1 MRILSILA
9 LAIPAFAQLSGPT
22 PGFVYDP
29 STRELLPIRG
39 FVGSAYLGSA
49 LIKDAD
55 AAAAAKD
62 ATMAVALR
70 GPAVEL
76 TRGFDTDTPAAV
88 SLGQVE
94 PGSVFAWSGH
104 DLAAVSNHSVSIWRN
119 ADKSSDVSERF
130 DVVGVDGAPTAVYFD
145 GERVLIAAKGGLYR
159 VTKSGTSRL
168 ADLVDPSSL
177 AIASR
182 DAYVAD
188 FASGQI
194 VRIADYAGAATAET
208 FARIDE
214 AVGLQVSRQTLLV
227 ASAKSRSIESIDI
240 ATREVVASL
249 ALDFQPAQMEP
260 LATASLA
267 LLNSASKT
275 EPLYVLDSR
284 SDLQVLFV
292 PAGREQ

>member
-1 MRILSILA
+1 MRILSLLA
-9 LAIPAFAQLSGPT
+9 LAIPAFAQLNGPT
-22 PGFVYDP
+22 PGFVYDS

-55 AAAAAKD
+55 AAAASKD
-62 ATMAVALR
+62 ATLAVALR
-70 GPAVEL
+70 GSAVEL
-76 TRGFDTDTPAAV
+76 TRGFDTDTPV
-88 SLGQVE
+88 SVNLGQVE
-94 PGSVFAWSGH
+94 PGSAFAWSGH

-119 ADKSSDVSERF
+119 AKSTVEVSEKF
-130 DVVGVDGAPTAVYFD
+130 DVVGVDSAPSAVYFD

-159 VTKSGTSRL
+159 VTKSGTARL
-168 ADLVDPSSL
+168 AELSDPSAL

-182 DAYVAD
+182 DAFVAD
-188 FASGQI
+188 FATGLI
-194 VRIADYAGAATAET
+194 TYIADYAGAATAYF
-208 FARIDE
+208 FAHVDE
-214 AVGLQVSRQTLLV
+214 PVGLQVARTTLLV
-227 ASAKSRSIESIDI
+227 ASAKSRSIETIDL
-240 ATREVVASL
+240 ASHETVASL
-249 ALDFQPAQMEP
+249 ALDFQPARLEP
-260 LATASLA
+260 LATSTLA

>member
-1 MRILSILA
+1 MRILSVLA

-39 FVGSAYLGSA
+39 FVGSAYLGEA

-55 AAAAAKD
+55 AAAASKD

-70 GPAVEL
+70 GSAVEL
-76 TRGFDTDTPAAV
+76 TRGFDSPAPV
-88 SLGQVE
+88 SINLGQVE

-104 DLAAVSNHSVSIWRN
+104 DLAAVSNHSVSIWRS
-119 ADKSSDVSERF
+119 ADKSADVSEKF
-130 DVVGVDGAPTAVYFD
+130 DVVGVDSAPSSVFFD

-159 VTKSGTSRL
+159 VTKSGTDRL
-168 ADLVDPSSL
+168 ADLADPS
-177 AIASR
+177 AVAVASR
-182 DAYVAD
+182 DAFIAD
-188 FASGQI
+188 FASGS
-194 VRIADYAGAATAET
+194 VLRIADYAGAASAET
-208 FARIDE
+208 FAQINE
-214 AVGLQVSRQTLLV
+214 PVGLQVARQTLLV
-227 ASAKSRSIESIDI
+227 ASAKTRSIESIDI
-240 ATREVVASL
+240 ASHEPVASL
-249 ALDFQPAQMEP
+249 ALDFQPARMEP
-260 LATASLA
+260 LASASLA

>member
-1 MRILSILA
+1 LLA
-9 LAIPAFAQLSGPT
+9 FAIPAFAQLNGPT

-39 FVGSAYLGSA
+39 FVGSAYLGAA
-49 LIKDAD
+49 LISDAD
-55 AAAAAKD
+55 AAAASKD

-76 TRGFDTDTPAAV
+76 TRGFDTGARV
-88 SLGQVE
+88 LVNLGQVE

-104 DLAAVSNHSVSIWRN
+104 DLATVSNHSVSIWRN
-119 ADKSSDVSERF
+119 AETAVEVSEKF
-130 DVVGVDGAPTAVYFD
+130 DVVGVDSAPSAVYFD

-159 VTKSGTSRL
+159 ITKAGTSRL
-168 ADLVDPSSL
+168 AALSDPSAM

-182 DAYVAD
+182 DAFVAD
-188 FASGQI
+188 FASGRI
-194 VRIADYAGAATAET
+194 LRIADYAGAAAAET
-208 FARIDE
+208 FANIDE
-214 AVGLQVSRQTLLV
+214 PVGLQIARQTLLV
-227 ASAKSRSIESIDI
+227 ASAKSKSIESIDLNS
-240 ATREVVASL
+240 RELVASL
-249 ALDFQPAQMEP
+249 ALEFQPARMEP
-260 LATASLA
+260 LATSSLA

>member
-1 MRILSILA
+1 MRTLALLA
-9 LAIPAFAQLSGPT
+9 LAIPAFAQVSGPT

-55 AAAAAKD
+55 AAAASKD

-76 TRGFDTDTPAAV
+76 TRGFDTEAPAAIN
-88 SLGQVE
+88 LGQVE

-104 DLAAVSNHSVSIWRN
+104 DLAAVSGHSVSIWRN
-119 ADKSSDVSERF
+119 AEKNAEVSEKF
-130 DVVGVDGAPTAVYFD
+130 DVVGVDGALSGVYFD
-145 GERVLIAAKGGLYR
+145 GDRVLIAAKGGLYR
-159 VTKSGTSRL
+159 VSKSGTDRL
-168 ADLVDPSSL
+168 AELTDPSAL
-177 AIASR
+177 AVASR
-182 DAYVAD
+182 DAFVAD
-188 FASGQI
+188 FANGQVI
-194 VRIADYAGAATAET
+194 RIADYAGAATAET
-208 FARIDE
+208 FARVDE
-214 AVGLQVSRQTLLV
+214 PVGLQVARQTLLV
-227 ASAKSRSIESIDI
+227 ASAKSMSIESIDI
-240 ATREVVASL
+240 ATHQAVSSL
-249 ALDFQPAQMEP
+249 ALDFQPARMEP

>member
-1 MRILSILA
+1 MRILTLLA

-55 AAAAAKD
+55 AAAASKD
-62 ATMAVALR
+62 ATLAVALR
-70 GPAVEL
+70 GSAVEL
-76 TRGFDTDTPAAV
+76 TRGFDTDAPV
-88 SLGQVE
+88 SVNFGQVE
-94 PGSVFAWSGH
+94 QGSVFAWSGH

-119 ADKSSDVSERF
+119 AETAAEVSEKF
-130 DVVGVDGAPTAVYFD
+130 DVVGVDSAPSAVYFD

-159 VTKSGTSRL
+159 VTKAGTSRL
-168 ADLVDPSSL
+168 AELTDPS
-177 AIASR
+177 AMAVASR
-182 DAYVAD
+182 DAFVAD
-188 FASGQI
+188 FANGQVI
-194 VRIADYAGAATAET
+194 RIADYAGAASVET
-208 FARIDE
+208 FTNIAE
-214 AVGLQVSRQTLLV
+214 PVGLQVERRSLLV
-227 ASAKSRSIESIDI
+227 ASAKSRSIESIDLSS
-240 ATREVVASL
+240 RELVASL
-249 ALDFQPAQMEP
+249 ALEFQPARMES